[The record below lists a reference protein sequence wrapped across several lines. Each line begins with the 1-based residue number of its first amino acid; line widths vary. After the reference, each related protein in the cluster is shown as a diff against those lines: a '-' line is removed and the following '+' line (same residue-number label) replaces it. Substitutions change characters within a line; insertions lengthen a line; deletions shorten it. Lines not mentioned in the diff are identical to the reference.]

1 VDKTYEN
8 LVNYLNERTKEYD
21 EGNPGISDSEWD
33 KWYYTLIQMEKESGI
48 IHPDSPSHKITYQV
62 VNELKK
68 VKHNHPMLSLEKTKE
83 ISEVEAF
90 AANRLVL
97 LMCKMDGLT
106 CSLHYKDG
114 KLISAETRGNGAVGE
129 DILHNAKVIPSIP
142 KTISYTEELVIDGE
156 IICKKDDFKEF
167 AAAYANPRNF
177 AAGSIRL
184 LDSKECAKRKL
195 TFVAWDVIKG
205 YSNIINL
212 SDKLNLIDKLGFT
225 TVPKVQYPALFVD
238 NSPVSIEDAIDHLTD
253 VATNMYYPID
263 GIVIKY
269 DNIEYGKTMGAT
281 EHHFRNAL
289 AYKFYDET
297 YKTELKSIEWTMG
310 RTGVLTPI
318 AIFNP
323 IEMDDSVVE
332 RASLHNV
339 SIMEQIL
346 GTPYVGQELEV
357 FKANMII
364 PQVKSAE
371 HNGCLLDAI
380 TMPTTCP
387 ICGEKTYINNNND
400 VKIRVCGNPD
410 CSGKFINRL
419 EHFCG
424 KKGLDIKGFSL
435 ATIEKLVEKS
445 WLNNLIDVFKLS
457 EHRDEWIK
465 MPGFG
470 VKSVDKILNAIET
483 SKNTTLD
490 KFICALGIPL
500 IGSSAS
506 KKLVQIYP
514 TWEDF
519 MYSFVLFDR
528 YDEIEGFGPEMDKA
542 ITNFDYSEANEI
554 VKYLTF
560 EKNNDIIISESESN
574 LKDKTFVITGSLKHY
589 KNRDELKK
597 AIEANG
603 GKVVSSVSSK
613 TSYLI
618 NNDVNSTSSKNV
630 SAKKLNIPI
639 LTEEDLIAMLS

>member
-1 VDKTYEN
+1 
-8 LVNYLNERTKEYD
+8 
-21 EGNPGISDSEWD
+21 
-33 KWYYTLIQMEKESGI
+33 MEKESGI

-90 AANRLVL
+90 AAHHLVL

-129 DILHNAKVIPSIP
+129 DILHNAKVISSIP

-156 IICKKDDFKEF
+156 IICRKDDFKEF

-205 YSNIINL
+205 YPNIINL

-225 TVPKVQYPALFVD
+225 TVPKAQYPALFVD

-435 ATIEKLVEKS
+435 ATIEKLVEKN

-514 TWEDF
+514 TWKDF

-560 EKNNDIIISESESN
+560 EKNNDIIILESESN
-574 LKDKTFVITGSLKHY
+574 LKDKTFVITGSLNHY

-597 AIEANG
+597 VIEANG
-603 GKVVSSVSSK
+603 GKVVGSVSSK

>member
-1 VDKTYEN
+1 MHGRLDVLSEYGFKVVPYVSN
-8 LVNYLNERTKEYD
+8 LFC
-21 EGNPGISDSEWD
+21 
-33 KWYYTLIQMEKESGI
+33 
-48 IHPDSPSHKITYQV
+48 
-62 VNELKK
+62 
-68 VKHNHPMLSLEKTKE
+68 SLEEGIEK
-83 ISEVEAF
+83 I
-90 AANRLVL
+90 
-97 LMCKMDGLT
+97 
-106 CSLHYKDG
+106 
-114 KLISAETRGNGAVGE
+114 
-129 DILHNAKVIPSIP
+129 
-142 KTISYTEELVIDGE
+142 
-156 IICKKDDFKEF
+156 
-167 AAAYANPRNF
+167 RNLCEK
-177 AAGSIRL
+177 I
-184 LDSKECAKRKL
+184 
-195 TFVAWDVIKG
+195 
-205 YSNIINL
+205 
-212 SDKLNLIDKLGFT
+212 
-225 TVPKVQYPALFVD
+225 
-238 NSPVSIEDAIDHLTD
+238 
-253 VATNMYYPID
+253 YPID
-263 GIVIKY
+263 GIVVKY
-269 DNIEYGKTMGAT
+269 DDIEYGLSLGNT
-281 EHHFRNAL
+281 EHHFKHSI
-289 AYKFYDET
+289 AYKFYDEKYET
-297 YKTELKSIEWTMG
+297 NLIDIEWTMG

-435 ATIEKLVEKS
+435 ATIEKLVEKN

-597 AIEANG
+597 VIETNG
-603 GKVVSSVSSK
+603 GKVVGSVSSK